1 MIRGISSICVVLFW
15 LYELEYTS
23 YTFWYSQKNWKCLID
38 FLHDLLTN
46 PEKEFPSKQIQL
58 VVHTSRWKEG
68 VILNCLRIT
77 IHRVYLHPYGHPS
90 FWFSLLMFLVTFTFL
105 DHRQYT
111 LNSSFLEKPQN
122 HYFLNRVKDPKS
134 KLKDGS
140 FLIPYPF
147 HHFDYFSCFLYS
159 KDPDISLIP
168 RKYRSLMLENCK
180 RYGISPPTSLLH
192 YLNDAIYDDFYNYL
206 QECNDSIYL
215 TSLKDRKELYYMNVH
230 PIHSSLKNYKHSDLC
245 YCTNGTSFW

>member
-1 MIRGISSICVVLFW
+1 MKRRCDSELFENYNPSSIFASSW
-15 LYELEYTS
+15 TS
-23 YTFWYSQKNWKCLID
+23 FLLI
-38 FLHDLLTN
+38 FM
-46 PEKEFPSKQIQL
+46 F
-58 VVHTSRWKEG
+58 
-68 VILNCLRIT
+68 
-77 IHRVYLHPYGHPS
+77 
-90 FWFSLLMFLVTFTFL
+90 MFLVTFTFL

-168 RKYRSLMLENCK
+168 RKYRSLMLENCM
-180 RYGISPPTSLLH
+180 RYEISPPASLLH
-192 YLNDAIYDDFYNYL
+192 YLNDEIYDDFYNYL